1 MELTA
6 NYSRISYLT
15 LEDYFR
21 RGGFRGGELRS
32 RLAGWSNP
40 SLLEGGENWFEGF
53 RRVKRISIFTS
64 IRSWISHRYR
74 LPNIRSESCE
84 QLIVVLG
91 RNHCQNCENQ

>member
-40 SLLEGGENWFEGF
+40 SLLEGG
-53 RRVKRISIFTS
+53 RIGSKDFDGLKGLAYSPLFDRGSRIATA
-64 IRSWISHRYR
+64 
-74 LPNIRSESCE
+74 C
-84 QLIVVLG
+84 LI
-91 RNHCQNCENQ
+91 